1 MDLGLGQL
9 TDDQLLELVHEV
21 CRELALRDPYVRAM
35 AQHTITTE
43 SDRLVLRRAMLKE
56 AVTAVAGSYVE
67 QIRGESFREVQEG
80 VRTGRIRLLTP
91 AQEARILVDSTLEA
105 KIKLIDET
113 VTAIQHERLQRV
125 FAGAGRADTGWQ
137 SGAVNGEQ
145 HFDAAGPD
153 ECLPALAGKGCKA
166 DGDRGICRYSGREAG
181 RHRESA

>member
-113 VTAIQHERLQRV
+113 VTAIQHGKLPSAQGTQPKTKGRRPTTMDTKDYNEFLRAREEQIR
-125 FAGAGRADTGWQ
+125 AGR
-137 SGAVNGEQ
+137 V
-145 HFDAAGPD
+145 GP
-153 ECLPALAGKGCKA
+153 
-166 DGDRGICRYSGREAG
+166 
-181 RHRESA
+181 